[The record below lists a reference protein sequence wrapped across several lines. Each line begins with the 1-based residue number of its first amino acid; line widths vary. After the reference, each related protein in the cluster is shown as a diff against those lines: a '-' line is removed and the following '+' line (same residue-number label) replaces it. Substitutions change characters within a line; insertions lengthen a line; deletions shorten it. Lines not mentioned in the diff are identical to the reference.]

1 MQFFSQI
8 QNKKLPKIRK
18 SIKQSDSQYNF
29 KIPAKYFLLCYK
41 KKKNNRNTGYLWKIL
56 VKF

>member
-8 QNKKLPKIRK
+8 QNKKLPKIQK

-41 KKKNNRNTGYLWKIL
+41 KKKKIIGTQDIYG
-56 VKF
+56 KF